1 MKNTTRKQFS
11 AYAAHIASLNG
22 VDDATVKFAVE
33 PSIEQKMEDRIQ
45 ESADFL
51 KGINIIPVDEMTG
64 EKIGLG
70 IDSPIASR
78 TDTTSKDRAPRPV
91 GDMTGQTYEAKKTD
105 FDTYI
110 TYKQMDIWAKFP
122 DFQQRLR
129 NKVIE
134 QIARDRLMIGFNG
147 TSAAVET
154 DIATN
159 QLLQDVNIGWLQHI
173 RNDAS
178 ERVLDGIK
186 VGAGGDYE
194 NMDAAVFDAVNELID
209 PWHRDDS
216 ELVAITGRSLLSD
229 KYLGLINA
237 NDKPTEKNALRT
249 LMANK
254 TLGNLPGMGV
264 PFFPTRGLLITK
276 MSNLSI
282 YWQSG
287 SRRRYIQDNPK
298 RDRVEDFN
306 SVNEAYVVED
316 FGACALLDNILLPDG
331 AGGWV

>member
-1 MKNTTRKQFS
+1 MKNNTRAQFN
-11 AYAAHIASLNG
+11 AYASHIAQLNG
-22 VDDATVKFAVE
+22 VDDATTKFSVD
-33 PSIEQKMEDRIQ
+33 PTIEQKMEDRIQ
-45 ESADFL
+45 EKADFL
-51 KGINIIPVDEMTG
+51 KDINIIPVDEMSA
-64 EKIGLG
+64 EVIGLG
-70 IDSPIASR
+70 IDNPVASR
-78 TDTTSKDRAPRPV
+78 TDTTTKDRTPRPV
-91 GDMTGQTYEAKKTD
+91 GGMTGRTYNAKKTD

-110 TYKQMDIWAKFP
+110 TYKQMDLWAKYP
-122 DFQQRLR
+122 DFQPRLR

-147 TSAAVET
+147 ETAEIET
-154 DIATN
+154 DIDTYP
-159 QLLQDVNIGWLQHI
+159 LLQDVNIGWLQHI

-178 ERVLDGIK
+178 ERVLGGVK
-186 VGAGGDYE
+186 VGEGGDYK
-194 NMDAAVFDAVNELID
+194 NMDAAVFDVVNELID

-216 ELVAITGRSLLSD
+216 ALVAITGRSLLSD
-229 KYLGLINA
+229 KYLGLINS
-237 NDKPTEKNALRT
+237 NDAPTEKNALRT
-249 LMANK
+249 LMSNK

-264 PFFPTRGLLITK
+264 PFFPTRDILITK

-287 SRRRYIQDNPK
+287 SRRRQIWDNPK

>member
-1 MKNTTRKQFS
+1 MKNTTRTQFN
-11 AYAAHIASLNG
+11 AYASHIATLNG
-22 VDDATVKFAVE
+22 IDDATVKFSVE

-45 ESADFL
+45 ERADFL
-51 KGINIIPVDEMTG
+51 KDINLPVDEMSG
-64 EKIGLG
+64 EVIGLG
-70 IDSPIASR
+70 IDSPVASR
-78 TDTTSKDRAPRPV
+78 TNITAKDRAPRPV
-91 GDMTGQTYEAKKTD
+91 GGMTSRTYHAKETE

-110 TYKQMDIWAKFP
+110 TYKQMDLWAKFK
-122 DFQQRLR
+122 DFQPRLR

-147 TSAAVET
+147 ETAEIET
-154 DIATN
+154 DIDAN
-159 QLLQDVNIGWLQHI
+159 PLLQDVNIGWLQHI
-173 RNDAS
+173 RNDAN

-186 VGAGGDYE
+186 VGEGGDYK

-216 ELVAITGRSLLSD
+216 ALVAITGRSLLSD
-229 KYLGLINA
+229 KYLGLIND
-237 NDKPTEKNALRT
+237 NDAPTEKNALRT

-254 TLGNLPGMGV
+254 TLGNMPGMAV
-264 PFFPTRGLLITK
+264 PFFPTSNILITK

-282 YWQSG
+282 YWQTG
-287 SRRRYIQDNPK
+287 SRRRHIMDNPK
-298 RDRVEDFN
+298 RNRVEDFN

-331 AGGWV
+331 QGGWK

>member
-1 MKNTTRKQFS
+1 MKNTTRSQFN
-11 AYAAHIASLNG
+11 AYAAQIAVLNS
-22 VDDATVKFAVE
+22 VEDATVKFAVE
-33 PSIEQKMEDRIQ
+33 PTIEQKMEDRIQ

-51 KGINIIPVDEMTG
+51 KDINILPVDEMSG
-64 EKIGLG
+64 EKIGIG

-78 TDTTSKDRAPRPV
+78 TNTVDNDRSPRAV
-91 GDMTGQTYEAKKTD
+91 GDMTGKTYEAKKTD

-147 TSAAVET
+147 TSAAAET
-154 DIATN
+154 DIDTYPM
-159 QLLQDVNIGWLQHI
+159 LQDVNIGWLQHI
-173 RNDAS
+173 RAGAS

-194 NMDAAVFDAVNELID
+194 NMDAAVFDATNELLD
-209 PWHRDDS
+209 PWYREDS
-216 ELVAITGRSLLSD
+216 ELVAVTGRSLLAD

-237 NDKPTEKNALRT
+237 NDAPTEKNALRT

-254 TLGNLPGMGV
+254 TLGNLPGLGV
-264 PFFPTRGLLITK
+264 PFFPTRSLLITK
-276 MSNLSI
+276 RSNLSI

-287 SRRRYIQDNPK
+287 SRRRQIMDNPK

-316 FGACALLDNILLPDG
+316 FGACAFLDNILLPDG
-331 AGGWV
+331 QGGWA